1 MGGEEGDCSLLWV
14 SNCSSLL
21 EIGKIFHYSLVLSV
35 FFPWFML
42 SLSCYQSTNYF
53 PSYFPYSYEEDEW
66 KNCVLDV
73 SHPSVWNHHTWSP
86 AVFEMTSFNCWSR
99 RTQVCTDTLRENFT
113 SRHQWKATPIENNSS
128 HPQALRVT
136 WLLRGKVHNQRLDRS
151 RSTNSLLLHKRGL
164 S

>member
-99 RTQVCTDTLRENFT
+99 RTQVCRHFTWEFHFSSSVKGNAYREQFI
-113 SRHQWKATPIENNSS
+113 PSS
-128 HPQALRVT
+128 GTQSDVASEGKSPQPEA
-136 WLLRGKVHNQRLDRS
+136 GQIKK
-151 RSTNSLLLHKRGL
+151 HK
-164 S
+164 